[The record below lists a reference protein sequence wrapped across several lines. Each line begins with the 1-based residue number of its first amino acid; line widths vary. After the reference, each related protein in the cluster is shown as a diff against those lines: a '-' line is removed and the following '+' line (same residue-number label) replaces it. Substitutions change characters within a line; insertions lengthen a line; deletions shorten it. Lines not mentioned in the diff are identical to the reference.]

1 MRICKLL
8 SGPHKYA
15 IVHGLT
21 DTPTGVKARL
31 EYGNGDRDLV
41 PVQSIRM
48 LQDEEVPCSKGSI
61 FDGI

>member
-1 MRICKLL
+1 MRICKMLT
-8 SGPHKYA
+8 GKHKYA

-31 EYGNGDRDLV
+31 EYPNGDRDLV
-41 PVQSIRM
+41 SVTQIRM